1 MLGVEQIRTLEGRI
15 EKALSFIAGLRVENA
30 ALQTKAEASDEARGR
45 AEERAVAAESR
56 VRELEEAIAVF
67 KRDQSRIEEG
77 ILHALEKLDAFEDL
91 VLKGPSK
98 AEPKAESSA
107 VERVASMPEAA
118 PLPTP
123 SPAPAEDSTEADDPT
138 EADDLTALDGPGSHG
153 EADREEDSVGVPA
166 EEAFHGGQP
175 ATPRPEPAGTESKRP
190 EPARTAA
197 PQSAPDELG
206 IF

>member
-91 VLKGPSK
+91 VLKGP
-98 AEPKAESSA
+98 PQAESSA

-123 SPAPAEDSTEADDPT
+123 SPAPAEDPT